1 MNPLRCWKIA
11 MLLFLALP
19 LAIGCGRKGP
29 VRPQSQPLPAAP
41 EQLALRQQ
49 GDQVLLSWSA
59 PRTNQDGSLLT
70 DLAGFRILRMTYDP
84 TEDCP
89 DCRDTSVLLR
99 QIDLEY
105 LRETQFMAGR
115 FFSTDTGLT
124 AGQGYQYRIVPFNR
138 WGQDGASV
146 VERIALVA
154 VPPAPEGPQAQALNG
169 RIQLTWAP
177 VANLPAGMDLLGYNV
192 YRRRPGRPFVTAP
205 LNRAPLTETGFE
217 DRDAEPGITYLYAVR
232 ILVRQQDREME
243 SNLSRAVVATP

>member
-1 MNPLRCWKIA
+1 MNPSRCWKIA
-11 MLLFLALP
+11 VLLLLALP
-19 LAIGCGRKGP
+19 LAAGCGRKGP
-29 VRPQSQPLPAAP
+29 VRPQRQPLPAAP
-41 EQLALRQQ
+41 EQLVLRQQ

-59 PRTNQDGSLLT
+59 PRANQDGSLLT

-89 DCRDTSVLLR
+89 DCRDTSVVLR

-115 FFSTDTGLT
+115 YFSTDTGLT

-154 VPPAPEGPQAQALNG
+154 VPPAPEGLQAQGLNG
-169 RIQLTWAP
+169 QLQLTWAP
-177 VANLPAGMDLLGYNV
+177 VTNLPTGMELLGYNV

-205 LNRAPLTETGFE
+205 LNRAPLSEAGFE

-232 ILVRQQDREME
+232 SLVRQQDREVE